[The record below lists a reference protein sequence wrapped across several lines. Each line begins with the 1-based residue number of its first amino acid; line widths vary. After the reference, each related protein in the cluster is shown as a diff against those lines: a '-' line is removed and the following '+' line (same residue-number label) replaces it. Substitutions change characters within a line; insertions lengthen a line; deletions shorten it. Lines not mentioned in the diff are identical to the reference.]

1 MKPSIFRRS
10 LAYIA
15 GALAAASLA
24 LLLSALYVS
33 DRIILEANSAELSK
47 TALLAAAFLGE
58 APPSQDHARM
68 IASATGYRVTLVEKG
83 GRVLA
88 DSSTAPFA
96 MESHGGRPEI
106 REAFLTGNGAAARIS
121 ETTGKRTLYAAV
133 AAGPKA
139 DPYALRLAL
148 PLPGLGARIGESAL
162 LAISFLAVLS
172 VLSLA
177 ASLALK
183 RHIALPLAQLARKAE
198 AYLGGTDKLDQALAA
213 VPAEMAVVDQALD
226 KLVQSVKERTQ
237 ESRALGA
244 RLASILEAA
253 GEGIVAADEDLRI
266 VEANTAAAK
275 LFSRSINDL
284 IGKPLGQATS
294 SRESEKIFLQCM
306 ESRAEISKTIILF
319 REGARRIQVH
329 AAPFSWAG
337 NSGGGVVAVFADI
350 TELDRLEKVRKEFV
364 ANVSHELRTPI
375 QIIRGYAELLSA
387 SSTERDATG
396 RYLALIEANAKRMER
411 IVGDLLSLARLE
423 DEGAS
428 RAAMESAELKP
439 VLQAACDAV
448 STSAARK
455 SISIRLDCPADLS
468 LVMNAG
474 LMEQAVFNILDN
486 AVAYSPESSTVDV
499 DAFEAE
505 GTWAVIKVRDRGMGI
520 PAADLPRIFERFY
533 RVDKSRSKE
542 TGGTGLGLSIVK
554 HIVQIH
560 GGEVS
565 AESFL
570 NEGSTFQIK
579 IPTGARRAAEYSW

>member
-24 LLLSALYVS
+24 LLLTALYVS

-58 APPSQDHARM
+58 APPSQEHARM
-68 IASATGYRVTLVEKG
+68 IASATGYRVTLVDKD

-88 DSSTAPFA
+88 DSSAAPFA
-96 MESHGGRPEI
+96 MGNHSGRPEI
-106 REAFLTGNGAAARIS
+106 REAFLSGKGSAVRNS

-133 AAGPKA
+133 TSGPRTE
-139 DPYALRLAL
+139 PFVLRLAL
-148 PLPGLGARIGESAL
+148 PLPGLGTRIGESAL
-162 LAISFLAVLS
+162 LAILFLAVLA

-198 AYLGGTDKLDQALAA
+198 AYLGGTDRLDPALAA

-237 ESRALGA
+237 ESMTLGA

-253 GEGIVAADEDLRI
+253 GEGIVAADQDLRI
-266 VEANTAAAK
+266 VEANSAAAR
-275 LFSRSINDL
+275 LFSRSIRDL
-284 IGKPLGQATS
+284 IGKPLAQATS
-294 SRESEKIFLQCM
+294 SREAEKVFLQCL
-306 ESRAEISKTIILF
+306 ESREEVSKTIILF
-319 REGARRIQVH
+319 RGGARRIQVH

-337 NSGGGVVAVFADI
+337 ESGGGVVAVFADI

-375 QIIRGYAELLSA
+375 QIIRGYSELLSA
-387 SSTERDATG
+387 SSAGGEATG
-396 RYLALIEANAKRMER
+396 RYLALIETNAKRMER

-428 RAAMESAELKP
+428 RVTMESADLKP
-439 VLQAACDAV
+439 VLQSACDAV
-448 STSAARK
+448 SPFAAK
-455 SISIRLDCPADLS
+455 KGISVRLDCPAGLPII
-468 LVMNAG
+468 MNAG
-474 LMEQAVFNILDN
+474 LMEQAVFNLLDN
-486 AVAYSPESSTVDV
+486 AVAYSPDFSAVDV
-499 DAFEAE
+499 DAFEDE
-505 GTWAVIKVRDRGMGI
+505 GTWAVIRVRDRGIGI

-579 IPTGARRAAEYSW
+579 VPTEARRAAEDLL